1 MILDQTQTSRTRRP
15 IAAGP
20 HAEPAPVDPD
30 RFRAAVRRLAA
41 AVGIVTT
48 DGPAGRHGRTVS
60 AACSVTLDPPT
71 ILVCIDRKGALAE
84 AIRENGGFAYNVVGR
99 SGRDAAQLFAGSS
112 SADCDARFASAR
124 WSDDG
129 AAPRLADAEAVLTC
143 RLAQCVDV
151 GTHLVVLGTVVEA
164 VQSDAPAAPLLYHD
178 RAYAALDRLAD

>member
-1 MILDQTQTSRTRRP
+1 MILDRARAATTRGP
-15 IAAGP
+15 IAAAP
-20 HAEPAPVDPD
+20 RAEPAAVDPD

-84 AIRENGGFAYNVVGR
+84 AIRVNGGFAYNVVGR
-99 SGRDAAQLFAGSS
+99 SGRDAAHVFAGSS
-112 SADCDARFASAR
+112 SAECGARFESER

-129 AAPRLADAEAVLTC
+129 SAPRLADAEAVLTC
-143 RLAQCVDV
+143 RLAHCVDV
-151 GTHLVVLGTVVEA
+151 GTHLVVLGTVVA
-164 VQSDAPAAPLLYHD
+164 ATQSDAPAAPLLYHD
-178 RAYAALDRLAD
+178 RAYATLDRLAD